1 MQLEFLANEFWICH
15 CFIITGTFNWPLKHL
30 FFQVLHPAGVPLY
43 FTVHVSNEAGVSV
56 PATCKLDTFDVTIP
70 GGRMAEAF
78 VSTSNPNVLKAVVT
92 VYEDSPLTLT
102 MVAVGYGK
110 SIWGEQI
117 IRWNTTTVAANTVD
131 YDVGMC
137 HPLNLKV
144 IVMSFFHPTVFHT
157 VC

>member
-1 MQLEFLANEFWICH
+1 M
-15 CFIITGTFNWPLKHL
+15 KHL

-92 VYEDSPLTLT
+92 VYEDSPIKQT

-110 SIWGEQI
+110 NTWAEQI
-117 IRWNTTTVAANTVD
+117 IRWTPTTVAANIVD
-131 YDVGMC
+131 YDVGVWF
-137 HPLNLKV
+137 LFWSYTLV
-144 IVMSFFHPTVFHT
+144 ICFDFVSLYLI
-157 VC
+157 

>member
-1 MQLEFLANEFWICH
+1 MVLFH
-15 CFIITGTFNWPLKHL
+15 RHSKHL

-56 PATCKLDTFDVTIP
+56 PGTCKLDTFDVTIP
-70 GGRMAEAF
+70 GGRMTEAF
-78 VSTSNPNVLKAVVT
+78 LSTSNPNVLKAVVT

-131 YDVGMC
+131 YNVGMWC
-137 HPLNLKV
+137 LNQMMKELFTGNL
-144 IVMSFFHPTVFHT
+144 ILHANSR
-157 VC
+157 